1 MSVCSI
7 HALRHSSPRL
17 KTIAASSR
25 AMVGEERKVEGR
37 TGWEGGGL
45 NTSLGERSDTFNE
58 LAFRLSRN
66 LQKKTYISSV
76 SIHPQSVLGR
86 CVALSPPTSP
96 PRLVDYYCGHFDA
109 FWFFS
114 SLRLTVQNTP
124 ASFFPM
130 FIIFSSMSPERGCF
144 AGETYSMDCYGAQP
158 RPCVTPGTSNDP
170 RS

>member
-1 MSVCSI
+1 MDETVCSAWRIGTHLCSMSVCSI

-66 LQKKTYISSV
+66 LQKKNIYFV
-76 SIHPQSVLGR
+76 CLDP
-86 CVALSPPTSP
+86 SPVRFRKVCCSKSAYLAPT
-96 PRLVDYYCGHFDA
+96 
-109 FWFFS
+109 
-114 SLRLTVQNTP
+114 
-124 ASFFPM
+124 
-130 FIIFSSMSPERGCF
+130 
-144 AGETYSMDCYGAQP
+144 AG
-158 RPCVTPGTSNDP
+158 
-170 RS
+170 